1 VENGCL
7 APSPNPSTLEE
18 RVGAQAL
25 AIDLKQAA
33 LACLSGQES
42 RRWTVGELFCRLKNL
57 GVPCSRASL
66 TGALGEL
73 GLELSLCP
81 WAPWRL
87 AERGQEWLLEPKSEL
102 AELLSGVRKLP
113 LSDPGRLSDD
123 HKAVLLVVI
132 GHRRKGGV
140 SKTRVGEILGL
151 DASAYLEELRRLEL
165 VYTDPARE
173 LPFWRPR
180 SEALLAL
187 GFRASADV
195 PELKELENWFDGQK
209 LDAALTKVKPARR
222 LKRELKRRASVGSAA
237 SGEPSSG
244 SGGGALQSGE
254 EGRADFLGGEAS
266 LPSPGQPPERVV
278 KGLAGQG
285 RAARP
290 GKQQR

>member
-25 AIDLKQAA
+25 AMDLKEAIM
-33 LACLSGQES
+33 ACLSGQES

-165 VYTDPARE
+165 VYTDPSRE

-222 LKRELKRRASVGSAA
+222 LQRERERRASVGSA
-237 SGEPSSG
+237 PSSG
-244 SGGGALQSGE
+244 SGGGAPAGGE
-254 EGRADFLGGEAS
+254 EGRADFRGGHEAP
-266 LPSPGQPPERVV
+266 LHR
-278 KGLAGQG
+278 
-285 RAARP
+285 R
-290 GKQQR
+290 